1 MVYSQ
6 WLSLGHGPGPDEKIV
21 WFYVEPLTLHLNRDG
36 AVTYCPHSSGS
47 GPAPVPVPDT
57 ASVITP

>member
-1 MVYSQ
+1 MDRDRDT
-6 WLSLGHGPGPDEKIV
+6 DEKVV
-21 WFYVEPLTLHLNRDG
+21 WFYVEPFTLYLNMDG
-36 AVTYCPHSSGS
+36 AVTYYPHSSGS